1 MAGKAR
7 RRSESGPGAPAPP
20 APAPRGPISAGDP
33 AWAVPAARVVVGF
46 GTLALLLVAFA
57 THPIGDHFTESD
69 FYEYAAG
76 GRSLAR
82 GSIDFARYGVI
93 GPVYEFLLA
102 IPALLGIP
110 AFTFA
115 RLLSVAGTAIVSL
128 AWLEIVRCRL
138 GGLAALVTVTLLFA
152 NAVLFRYGYS
162 STTDVTALAFQAVSL
177 FALLAWRGR
186 AAPWVAGATAALAI
200 LTRYNSAYLM
210 PGAIVFLLAFAEA
223 PPAARR
229 AALVRWLAAF
239 AIVLAP
245 WTLASAAHGHW
256 PGEDL
261 VSNATFYAN
270 PSARE
275 RNVQDRPGGRPAGD
289 AESAAADRR
298 GLVARLI
305 ANAPAHLGEDA
316 RRVLGWPTAVLC
328 VLGFAILLA
337 ERRARAWLPLGL
349 HGALAFLA
357 LAPVFYSDRYSL
369 AVLPFYLSLAGAAA
383 ASSRLAMLAGRARW
397 LVPVVLV
404 AWPLATSLDA
414 SVQVQRYVRDQ
425 LPRDVLAAAPALRR
439 ELRPDDGVIARKGAL
454 AFWGGGRP
462 VAFPRLSS
470 LAELAAHAEAN
481 RARYLYYSWYEG
493 MLRPE
498 YLYLLDTTATLPGLT
513 RIAAVQKPPA
523 LLYRIEEG
531 CGRDPA
537 WMADS
542 TQRSVHLARGEIR
555 ALDERDPWTAWDAH
569 SFLGREAGLAGRWE
583 EALVQFE
590 AMTRS
595 RPEDT
600 RGWVYAGD
608 AQAALGRLAPARA
621 AYERALALNPRSL
634 GAMLGIGWTWYAEQ
648 RWEQAAS
655 AWRPIVGAANDGR
668 TLDAMIDA
676 FTRVGDSEA
685 AARAREARTS
695 APPP

>member
-1 MAGKAR
+1 MAGKAQR
-7 RRSESGPGAPAPP
+7 RRESSPRAPAPP
-20 APAPRGPISAGDP
+20 PRGPISAGDP
-33 AWAVPAARVVVGF
+33 AWAVPAARVVVAL
-46 GTLALLLVAFA
+46 GTVALLFVAFA

-76 GRSLAR
+76 GRSIAR
-82 GSIDFARYGVI
+82 GNIDFARYGVI

-115 RLLSVAGTAIVSL
+115 RLLSVAAVTILSL
-128 AWLEIVRCRL
+128 AWLEIVRRSL
-138 GGLAALVTVTLLFA
+138 GGLAALVTVTLLLA

-162 STTDVTALAFQAVSL
+162 STTDVVALAFQAVSL
-177 FALLAWRGR
+177 SALLAWRGR
-186 AAPWVAGATAALAI
+186 AAPWVAGATAALAT
-200 LTRYNSAYLM
+200 LTRYNSAYLL
-210 PGAIVFLLAFAEA
+210 PGAVAFLLAFGEE
-223 PPAARR
+223 PPAVRR
-229 AALVRWLAAF
+229 ATLVRWLAAF
-239 AIVLAP
+239 AIVMAP
-245 WTLASAAHGHW
+245 WTIGSAAHGHW

-275 RNVQDRPGGRPAGD
+275 RNVQDRPEGRPAGE
-289 AESAAADRR
+289 AEAAPADRR
-298 GLVARLI
+298 GLIARLI
-305 ANAPAHLGEDA
+305 ANVPAHLVEDA
-316 RRVLGWPTAVLC
+316 RLVLGWPTAVLC
-328 VLGFAILLA
+328 ALGLVILLA
-337 ERRARAWLPLGL
+337 ERRARTWLPLGL

-383 ASSRLAMLAGRARW
+383 ASSRLAALAGRARW
-397 LVPVVLV
+397 LVPVLLV
-404 AWPLATSLDA
+404 TWPLATSLDA

-439 ELRPDDGVIARKGAL
+439 ELRPGDGVIARKGAL

-470 LAELAAHAEAN
+470 LAELATHADAN

-498 YLYLLDTTATLPGLT
+498 YLYLLDTTATIPGLT
-513 RIAAVQKPPA
+513 RIASVQEPPA
-523 LLYRIEEG
+523 LLYRIEQG
-531 CGRDPA
+531 FGRDPA
-537 WMADS
+537 WMTDS

-555 ALDERDPWTAWDAH
+555 ALEDRDPWTAWDAH

-590 AMTRS
+590 AMTRG
-595 RPEDT
+595 RPKDT

-608 AQAALGRLAPARA
+608 AEAALGRLAPARA
-621 AYERALALNPRSL
+621 AYERALAINPRSL
-634 GAMLGIGWTWYAEQ
+634 EAMLGIGWTWYAEQ
-648 RWEQAAS
+648 RWEQAAA
-655 AWRPIVGAANDGR
+655 AWRPAIGAANDGR
-668 TLDAMIDA
+668 TLAAMIDV
-676 FTRVGDSEA
+676 FTRIGDSASAERA
-685 AARAREARTS
+685 RAARA
-695 APPP
+695 PPPPP

>member
-1 MAGKAR
+1 MAGKAQHPR
-7 RRSESGPGAPAPP
+7 ESGPRARVSP
-20 APAPRGPISAGDP
+20 APAPRNPPSAGVP
-33 AWAVPAARVVVGF
+33 AWAVPAARVVVAL

-57 THPIGDHFTESD
+57 THPLGDHFTESD

-82 GSIDFARYGVI
+82 GNIDFARYGVI

-115 RLLSVAGTAIVSL
+115 RLLSVAAVTILSL
-128 AWLEIVRCRL
+128 AWLEIVRRSL
-138 GGLAALVTVTLLFA
+138 GGLAALVTVTLLLA

-186 AAPWVAGATAALAI
+186 AAPWVAGAAAALAT
-200 LTRYNSAYLM
+200 LTRYNSAYLL
-210 PGAIVFLLAFAEA
+210 PGAIAFLLALADG

-261 VSNATFYAN
+261 FSNATFYAS

-275 RNVQDRPGGRPAGD
+275 RNVQDRPEGRPAGEED
-289 AESAAADRR
+289 TR
-298 GLVARLI
+298 GPIARVV
-305 ANAPAHLGEDA
+305 ANAPAHLREDA
-316 RRVLGWPTAVLC
+316 RQVLGWPTAGLC
-328 VLGFAILLA
+328 VLGLVILIA
-337 ERRARAWLPLGL
+337 ERRAGAWLPLGL

-357 LAPVFYSDRYSL
+357 LVPVFYSDRYSL

-383 ASSRLAMLAGRARW
+383 ASPRLASLAGRARW
-397 LVPVVLV
+397 LVPVLLV

-414 SVQVQRYVRDQ
+414 SVQVQRYVNGQ

-439 ELRPDDGVIARKGAL
+439 ELRPDDGIIARKGAL
-454 AFWGGGRP
+454 AFYGGGRP

-498 YLYLLDTTATLPGLT
+498 FLYLLDTTTAIPGLA
-513 RIAAVQKPPA
+513 RIASVREPPA

-531 CGRDPA
+531 FGRDPA

-555 ALDERDPWTAWDAH
+555 ALEGRDPWTAWDAH

-583 EALVQFE
+583 EALVHFE

-595 RPEDT
+595 RPEDA

-608 AQAALGRLAPARA
+608 ARATLGNLGPARA
-621 AYERALALNPRSL
+621 AYDRALAIDPRSVGALL
-634 GAMLGIGWTWYAEQ
+634 GMGWTFYAEQ
-648 RWEQAAS
+648 RWSEAAA
-655 AWRPIVGAANDGR
+655 AWRPIIGAATDGR

-676 FTRVGDSEA
+676 FTRIGDSASVE
-685 AARAREARTS
+685 RAREALASR
-695 APPP
+695 PPP